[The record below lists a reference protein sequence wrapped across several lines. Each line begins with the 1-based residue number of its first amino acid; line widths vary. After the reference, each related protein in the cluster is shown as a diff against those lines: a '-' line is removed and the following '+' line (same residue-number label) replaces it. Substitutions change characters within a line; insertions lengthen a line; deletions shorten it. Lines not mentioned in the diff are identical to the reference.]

1 MNLNS
6 KKELNMVVSAAM
18 VKELRERT
26 GAGMMDCKKALDET
40 QGDMDAAIEFLRV
53 KGMAGADKK
62 AGRVAAEGVV
72 AIAISDDKKKAA
84 IVEVNCETDFV
95 AKADDFQ
102 AFANEVASIVLNKG
116 FSTLESLA
124 EEETASGQTVDE
136 VRRALVA
143 KIGENMQ
150 IRRVEMIE
158 TSNGEIGSYQHG
170 EKIGVVVAMDNGND
184 ALIRD
189 VAMHVAATKPQ
200 AISSADV
207 DQSILQKERDI
218 LTEQAKESGK
228 PMEIIEKMIEGR
240 IRKFLE
246 EITLLGQPFVKDP
259 DQTVEKLLKTH
270 NAVVSRFVRLEVGE
284 GIEKEV
290 LNFADEVAAAAAAAK
305 A

>member
-1 MNLNS
+1 MA
-6 KKELNMVVSAAM
+6 VSAAM

-40 QGDMDAAIEFLRV
+40 QGDLDAAIELLRV

-62 AGRVAAEGVV
+62 AGRVAAEGVI

-95 AKADDFQ
+95 AKGDEFQ
-102 AFANEVASIVLNKG
+102 NFANAIAEVVLAKG
-116 FSTLESLA
+116 FTSVEDLEKQTLESGKTID
-124 EEETASGQTVDE
+124 ET
-136 VRRALVA
+136 RRALIA

-150 IRRVEMIE
+150 IRRIEIVE

-170 EKIGVVVAMDNGND
+170 EKIGVVVAMDNGNET
-184 ALIRD
+184 LIRD

-200 AISSADV
+200 AISAGDV
-207 DQSILQKERDI
+207 DQALLQKEREI

-228 PMEIIEKMIEGR
+228 PMEIIEKMIDGR
-240 IRKFLE
+240 MRKYLE

-259 DQTVEKLLKTH
+259 DQTVEKLLKD
-270 NAVVSRFVRLEVGE
+270 NAAVVSRFIRLEVGE

-290 LNFADEVAAAAAAAK
+290 LNFADEVAAAAAAARG
-305 A
+305 

>member
-1 MNLNS
+1 MA
-6 KKELNMVVSAAM
+6 VSAAM

-95 AKADDFQ
+95 AKGDEFQ
-102 AFANEVASIVLNKG
+102 TFANEVAAIVLNNG
-116 FSTLESLA
+116 FTTLEALA
-124 EEETASGQTVDE
+124 EEKTTSGQTVDE

-150 IRRVEMIE
+150 IRRVETLE
-158 TSNGEIGSYQHG
+158 TSSGEIGSYQHG
-170 EKIGVVVAMDNGND
+170 EKIGVVVAMDNGNE

-207 DQSILQKERDI
+207 DQAVLEKERSV

-228 PMEIIEKMIEGR
+228 PLEIIEKMIDGR

-259 DQTVEKLLKTH
+259 DQTVEKLLKNH
-270 NAVVSRFVRLEVGE
+270 NAVVSRFIRLEVGE

-290 LNFADEVAAAAAAAK
+290 LNFADEVAAAAAAAAAK

>member
-1 MNLNS
+1 MA
-6 KKELNMVVSAAM
+6 VSAAM

-26 GAGMMDCKKALDET
+26 GAGMMDCKKALDEN
-40 QGDMDAAIEFLRV
+40 QGDLDAAIEFLRV

-62 AGRVAAEGVV
+62 AGRVASEGVI

-95 AKADDFQ
+95 AKADEFQ
-102 AFANEVASIVLNKG
+102 TFANAVAKVVLEKG
-116 FSTLESLA
+116 FTSVEDLEKQTLGSGKTID
-124 EEETASGQTVDE
+124 ET
-136 VRRALVA
+136 RRALVA

-150 IRRVEMIE
+150 IRRVEIVE
-158 TSNGEIGSYQHG
+158 TSSGEIGSYQHG
-170 EKIGVVVAMDNGND
+170 EKIGVVVAMNNGNE

-200 AISSADV
+200 AISSDDV
-207 DQSILQKERDI
+207 DQGMLKKEREI

-228 PMEIIEKMIEGR
+228 PMEIIEKMIDGR

-259 DQTVEKLLKTH
+259 DQTVEKLLKANEASVT
-270 NAVVSRFVRLEVGE
+270 RFIRLEVGE

-290 LNFADEVAAAAAAAK
+290 LNFADEVAAAAAAA
-305 A
+305 ARG

>member
-1 MNLNS
+1 MA
-6 KKELNMVVSAAM
+6 VSAAM

-40 QGDMDAAIEFLRV
+40 QGDLDAAIELLRV

-62 AGRVAAEGVV
+62 AGRVAAEGVI

-95 AKADDFQ
+95 AKGDEFQ
-102 AFANEVASIVLNKG
+102 NFANAIAEVVLAKG
-116 FSTLESLA
+116 FTSVEDLEKQTLESGKTID
-124 EEETASGQTVDE
+124 ET
-136 VRRALVA
+136 RRALIA

-150 IRRVEMIE
+150 IRRIEIVE

-170 EKIGVVVAMDNGND
+170 EKIGVVVAMDNGNET
-184 ALIRD
+184 LIRD

-200 AISSADV
+200 AISAGDV
-207 DQSILQKERDI
+207 DQALLQKEREI

-228 PMEIIEKMIEGR
+228 PMEIIEKMIDGR
-240 IRKFLE
+240 MRKYLE

-259 DQTVEKLLKTH
+259 DQTVEKLLKD
-270 NAVVSRFVRLEVGE
+270 NAAVVSRFIRLEVGE

-290 LNFADEVAAAAAAAK
+290 LNFADEVAAAAAAA
-305 A
+305 ARG

>member
-1 MNLNS
+1 MS
-6 KKELNMVVSAAM
+6 VTAAM

-26 GAGMMDCKKALDET
+26 GAGMMDCKKALNET
-40 QGDMDAAIEFLRV
+40 QGDIDAAIEFLRV

-62 AGRVAAEGVV
+62 AGRVAAEGVI
-72 AIAISDDKKKAA
+72 AIAISGDKKKAA

-95 AKADDFQ
+95 AKGDEFKGFAD
-102 AFANEVASIVLNKG
+102 EVAQVVLSNG
-116 FSTLESLA
+116 FKSLEDL
-124 EEETASGQTVDE
+124 EKQTMASGKTIDE
-136 VRRALVA
+136 TRRALVA

-150 IRRVEMIE
+150 VRRVEMVE
-158 TSNGEIGSYQHG
+158 AANGEIGSYQHG
-170 EKIGVVVAMDNGND
+170 EKIGVVVAMSNGD
-184 ALIRD
+184 ESLIRD

-207 DQSILQKERDI
+207 DPAILEKERNV
-218 LTEQAKESGK
+218 LTDQAKESGK

-259 DQTVEKLLKTH
+259 DQTVEKLLKSQD
-270 NAVVSRFVRLEVGE
+270 AVVSRFIRLEVGE

-290 LNFADEVAAAAAAAK
+290 LNFADEVAAAAKAAQG
-305 A
+305 